1 LIADVG
7 SFFTATLAKQLPG
20 INDTIIDS
28 SVIFRELKKAGKI
41 TYNCGGDGIEWR
53 MRISESTIGGST
65 TDWGTRS
72 SQTTQPFQKVGLDYV
87 PYSWILLHSKF
98 QELRNKN
105 AGEFKMFD
113 MAMEQF
119 NEVKQSAMSRLM
131 THSYGDGTST
141 ATGDAPTAMLGLE
154 AIIDDD
160 NTYAGIARGTYSW
173 MQANVDTQAAATFT
187 ADDDG
192 DGETNGIAA
201 MKTLWLACSAGKD
214 PSGGIKPDLAEVE
227 DAPSYTLCDDTRF
240 LLFGKCMA
248 GQRLYTSAAADP
260 QQQLTFMGKPVYR
273 DSKCTASRFY
283 FINNNYLQIDCV
295 HPALLNL
302 LVTKES
308 LSPYGVER
316 MLGTQL
322 QMYSRNPRYLGSL
335 QLT

>member
-1 LIADVG
+1 MIADVG

-20 INDTIIDS
+20 INDAIIES

-41 TYNCGGDGIEWR
+41 TYNVGGDGIEWR
-53 MRISESTIGGST
+53 MRISESAIGGST

-72 SQTTQPFQKVGLDYV
+72 AQTTNPFQKVGLDYV
-87 PYSWILLHSKF
+87 PYMWTLLHSKF
-98 QELRNKN
+98 QEIRNKN
-105 AGEFKMFD
+105 AGEWKMFD
-113 MAMEQF
+113 MALEQF
-119 NEVKQSAMSRLM
+119 NEVKQSAMSRLL
-131 THSYGDGTST
+131 THSFGNGTS
-141 ATGDAPTAMLGLE
+141 ALSGDASVTMLGLE

-160 NTYAGIARGTYSW
+160 NTYAGIARSSNTW
-173 MQANVDTQAAATFT
+173 MQAQVDTQAAATFT

-192 DGETNGIAA
+192 DGETNGVAA
-201 MKTLWLACSAGKD
+201 LKTLWLSCSAGKD
-214 PSGGIKPDLAEVE
+214 PSGGIKPDLAETE
-227 DAPSYTLCDDTRF
+227 DMPNYTLCDDTRF

-283 FINNNYLQIDCV
+283 FINNNYLQLDVV

-302 LVTKES
+302 LVTKEES
-308 LSPYGVER
+308 SPYGVER
-316 MLGTQL
+316 SIGTQL